1 MSVFLAQQMRQYS
14 LLFRIFTDFTLST
27 QKTEKSTVHFHTEF
41 QVYKDALPKL
51 EIMIYSALIPVP
63 MAEAPRPAAMKSK
76 LWNHSFLIHA
86 HMKNNNYPRTTSSVI
101 IIENPTANAIVPMF
115 ECLPSDISG
124 ISSSITT
131 YIIAPAA
138 KLKRYGI
145 AGTMN
150 FDKSMVKAAATGS
163 TAPESIPYQH
173 AFPFF
178 SPCA

>member
-1 MSVFLAQQMRQYS
+1 MCGFTRKKLTFPKRPLNTLHNAIPLKLSEIKTCYNIVKNITDMQMSVFQAQQMRQYS

-86 HMKNNNYPRTTSSVI
+86 HMKI
-101 IIENPTANAIVPMF
+101 IIIQELHQV
-115 ECLPSDISG
+115 
-124 ISSSITT
+124 SS
-131 YIIAPAA
+131 
-138 KLKRYGI
+138 
-145 AGTMN
+145 
-150 FDKSMVKAAATGS
+150 
-163 TAPESIPYQH
+163 
-173 AFPFF
+173 
-178 SPCA
+178 